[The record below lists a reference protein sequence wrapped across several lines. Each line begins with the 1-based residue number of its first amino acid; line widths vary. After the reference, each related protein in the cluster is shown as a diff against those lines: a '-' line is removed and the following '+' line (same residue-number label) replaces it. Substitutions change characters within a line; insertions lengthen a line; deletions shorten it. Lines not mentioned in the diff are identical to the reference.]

1 MVIKIIARASIRQI
15 LANLLSDLYYRNV
28 AGNVYADTD
37 DHKKSWEELQNANKS
52 FTDYPI
58 FKDLSGKRPTL
69 PREKML
75 NPDKLVTLLNIK
87 AEILIEDEYNQS
99 LSD

>member
-1 MVIKIIARASIRQI
+1 M
-15 LANLLSDLYYRNV
+15 LSDLYYRNV

-37 DHKKSWEELQNANKS
+37 INKKSWEKLQNINKS

-69 PREKML
+69 PREEML

-87 AEILIEDEYNQS
+87 AEILMEDTHNQS